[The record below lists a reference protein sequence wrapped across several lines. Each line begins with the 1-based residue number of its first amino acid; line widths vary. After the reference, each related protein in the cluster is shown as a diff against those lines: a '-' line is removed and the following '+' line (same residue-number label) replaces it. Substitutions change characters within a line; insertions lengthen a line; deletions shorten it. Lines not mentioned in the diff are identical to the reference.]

1 MRTLAATCLAVWAAH
16 GAAAHADPAA
26 PQVSPSHDRREDA
39 QRLREQLRRLE
50 RGPAA
55 APAAATAPTGPMI
68 VEQPRNPGLA
78 LTGQIMLGSAALTG
92 LTAIALYATA
102 PSDPADDSGIL
113 EVARPVLAATTVLV
127 GIGGIAVM
135 IAGHPVQVAPTVAP
149 RVVGLS
155 FTGRL

>member
-1 MRTLAATCLAVWAAH
+1 CLAVWAAH
-16 GAAAHADPAA
+16 GGAAHADPAA

-50 RGPAA
+50 REPAA
-55 APAAATAPTGPMI
+55 AVTAPAGATAPPI

-78 LTGQIMLGSAALTG
+78 RAGQILLGSAALTG
-92 LTAIALYATA
+92 LIAIALYATA
-102 PSDPADDSGIL
+102 PSDPADDSGPL
-113 EVARPVLAATTVLV
+113 EIARPVLAATTVLV
-127 GIGGIAVM
+127 GIGGIAVLV
-135 IAGHPVQVAPTVAP
+135 AGHPVQVAPTVTP